1 MTSAG
6 IRTVTMDDA
15 ELLLAWRN
23 DDETRRLSRRVDQIA
38 PDRHRAW
45 LTAALEDPDRLLAL
59 FLIDDEPVASVR
71 YDRRPPEAEVSIVV
85 APDRRGR
92 GFATLALRAG
102 ETSMRQAWPHVE
114 ALVSIVHVA
123 NAPSRRLFERDGFQ
137 LDVRDGRWLTLR
149 KKIAPP
155 R

>member
-1 MTSAG
+1 MTPAA

-23 DDETRRLSRRVDQIA
+23 DEETRQMSRRVDRIG
-38 PDRHRAW
+38 PNEHHAW
-45 LTAALEDPDRLLAL
+45 LASALEDPDRLLAL

-71 YDRRPPEAEVSIVV
+71 YDRQAPDAEVSITV

-92 GFATLALRAG
+92 GVASLALRAA
-102 ETSMRQAWPHVE
+102 ESALRQEWPHVE
-114 ALVSIVHVA
+114 ALVAIVHVT
-123 NAPSRRLFERDGFQ
+123 NAPSRRLFERDGYQ
-137 LDVRDGRWLTLR
+137 LDARDGRWLTLR
-149 KKIAPP
+149 KTIAPP